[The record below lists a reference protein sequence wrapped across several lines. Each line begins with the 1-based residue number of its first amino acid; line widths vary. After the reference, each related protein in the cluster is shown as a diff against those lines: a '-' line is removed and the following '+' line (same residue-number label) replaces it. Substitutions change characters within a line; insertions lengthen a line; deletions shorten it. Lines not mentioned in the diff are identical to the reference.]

1 MWGSQSWLRRTFPG
15 PALALSSSIN
25 VAAVADAM
33 DDDSVSS
40 LVEKYA
46 VIAGAKPR
54 QSFFTRL
61 LIGLMAANLVH
72 GEAEIG
78 DGLLKGNALA
88 ALPEV
93 LTRGRGGA
101 AVLFGQ
107 FVVLSVNHHLEQ
119 LHTAAIWPGPSA
131 GRATDGHA
139 VCRSP
144 LGLLAFSLAG
154 RTGSYRI
161 HGQYQG
167 CVMGD

>member
-1 MWGSQSWLRRTFPG
+1 
-15 PALALSSSIN
+15 
-25 VAAVADAM
+25 M

-93 LTRGRGGA
+93 LTRGRDGA
-101 AVLFGQ
+101 AVFFGQ

-119 LHTAAIWPGPSA
+119 LHHG
-131 GRATDGHA
+131 GN
-139 VCRSP
+139 
-144 LGLLAFSLAG
+144 LAWTELVEQLMGMLSV
-154 RTGSYRI
+154 GSR
-161 HGQYQG
+161 
-167 CVMGD
+167 